1 MSTESLLTKT
11 CVSFKIKIEIA
22 QNLGCIGSLPIL
34 AFGCKTQFEV
44 WELCN
49 FIEVSN
55 SANGAKTSSP
65 VWELCNFIEA
75 SNKSS
80 TTCKTLED

>member
-11 CVSFKIKIEIA
+11 CVSFKIRIEIA
-22 QNLGCIGSLPIL
+22 QNLGCVGALPIL
-34 AFGCKTQFEV
+34 AFGCKRQFEV

-55 SANGAKTSSP
+55 YCHGIVVGAM
-65 VWELCNFIEA
+65 VWELCNFIEV
-75 SNKSS
+75 SN
-80 TTCKTLED
+80 